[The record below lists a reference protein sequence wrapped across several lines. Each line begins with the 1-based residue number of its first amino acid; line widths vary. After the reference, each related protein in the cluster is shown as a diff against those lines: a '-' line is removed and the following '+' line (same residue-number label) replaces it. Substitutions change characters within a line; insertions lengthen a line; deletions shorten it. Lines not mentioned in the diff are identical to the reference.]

1 MHTDPPGGGGGGG
14 GGRLHFKFAR
24 MCVLRIE
31 KYTHFEG
38 LLKN

>member
-1 MHTDPPGGGGGGG
+1 MYILPGGGGGQ
-14 GGRLHFKFAR
+14 LHTKFTW

-38 LLKN
+38 LFLR